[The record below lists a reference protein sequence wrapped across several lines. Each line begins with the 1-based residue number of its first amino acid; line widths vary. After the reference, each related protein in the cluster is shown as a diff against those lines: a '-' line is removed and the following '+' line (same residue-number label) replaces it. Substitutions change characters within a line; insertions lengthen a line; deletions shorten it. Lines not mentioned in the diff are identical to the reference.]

1 MSVVYGVL
9 MFNIVA
15 EAPDGEQ
22 DDDIESLLD
31 LAFGPGRF
39 ARSAYRLREG
49 REAVAGLSFVCFGVG
64 GELLGSIR
72 YWGIRIGGVDAL
84 LLGPLAVHPRH
95 QGEGIGLRL
104 MQRSL
109 EEADSLD
116 HSGVLLVGDAP
127 YYHRVGFE
135 IVPPSRI
142 IFPGPVDTQR
152 VLWRGNDAPF
162 GHVWF

>member
-1 MSVVYGVL
+1 
-9 MFNIVA
+9 MFSIVA
-15 EAPDGEQ
+15 ESLGGEQ
-22 DDDIESLLD
+22 DGDIESLLD

-39 ARSAYRLREG
+39 ARSAYRLRER
-49 REAVAGLSFVCFGVG
+49 REAVAGLSFVCFGDE

-95 QGEGIGLRL
+95 QGEGIGLGL

-109 EEADSLD
+109 EEADKLN

-127 YYHRVGFE
+127 YYRRVGFE
-135 IVPPSRI
+135 IVPPGRI
-142 IFPGPVDTQR
+142 TFPGPVDEQR
-152 VLWRGNDAPF
+152 VLWRGGDVPP